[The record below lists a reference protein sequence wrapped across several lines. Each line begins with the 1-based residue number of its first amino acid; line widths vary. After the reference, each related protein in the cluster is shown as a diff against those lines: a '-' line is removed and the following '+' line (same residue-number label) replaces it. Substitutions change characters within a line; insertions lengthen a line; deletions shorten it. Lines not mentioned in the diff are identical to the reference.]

1 MGTIKKQTKTIRQM
15 RWNLSLGFKG
25 GKPGAREAGIKVHL
39 CNTFLH
45 VSQAQGIEV
54 IVSFSDCLIKKAKG
68 EKTVKKR

>member
-1 MGTIKKQTKTIRQM
+1 M

-25 GKPGAREAGIKVHL
+25 GKPGARQAGIKVHL

-54 IVSFSDCLIKKAKG
+54 IVSFSDCLINKANG